1 MADHRIHRV
10 LHRLAALLG
19 ANPRFGSDEDLKRF
33 GDTATRLGYPWAC
46 TRMTSTSIPMPRCGT
61 RLPSHSHKKG
71 PQLDK
76 YRAQQNAYDHA
87 GFIEREQIG
96 HVDFMVL
103 SLPHFLSSPSGME
116 ASKHRTPT
124 LVAAGKRGGCSQ
136 PGSVGWGR
144 CDCLRFDCVS
154 LGCQAD
160 TGGCNVGLIL
170 WA

>member
-10 LHRLAALLG
+10 LHGLAALLG
-19 ANPRFGSDEDLKRF
+19 RRSEKFF

-76 YRAQQNAYDHA
+76 YRAQQIAYDHA
-87 GFIEREQIG
+87 GFIGREQIG
-96 HVDFMVL
+96 HVDFMML
-103 SLPHFLSSPSGME
+103 SLPHFLSSPTGME
-116 ASKHRTPT
+116 ASTHRTPT

-136 PGSVGWGR
+136 PGSVGEARSVGCGR

-160 TGGCNVGLIL
+160 TGRCNVGLIL
-170 WA
+170 SA